1 MVQKAAGVV
10 DNAAAPCDRR
20 TRPARTLRLPVI
32 LLPQLEETTKPMK
45 LCRYDDDRLGLVQGD
60 EVLDVSAA
68 LDLLPSVRWPLPQGD
83 LLIANLDK
91 IIPRV
96 RELAPTAPRKPVA
109 SIKFKSPVA
118 NPTKIVNA
126 PINYTAHIDEA
137 KADPEISVNKN
148 IKNIWDWGLFLK
160 ANSALIGFG
169 EEIALRWPDR
179 RNDHEIELAVIIGK
193 TCNKVKKENALDY
206 VAGYAMGLDMTIR
219 GPELPSFRKSVDTY
233 AVCGPWLVTKDEV
246 ANPNK
251 LNLAIKVN
259 GEPRQ
264 ASNTSKLVYDVHKL
278 IEYASS
284 FYTLHPGDIIFTG
297 TPEGVGPV
305 KPGDV
310 LSCEIESVGK
320 ADIRVAADYAG

>member
-1 MVQKAAGVV
+1 
-10 DNAAAPCDRR
+10 
-20 TRPARTLRLPVI
+20 
-32 LLPQLEETTKPMK
+32 MK
-45 LCRYDDDRLGLVQGD
+45 LCRYDNDRLGLIKGD
-60 EVLDVSAA
+60 EVLDVTAA
-68 LDLLPSVRWPLPQGD
+68 LDVLPAVRWPLPMGD

-91 IIPRV
+91 VIARV
-96 RELAPTAPRKPVA
+96 RELESGATKKPVSA
-109 SIKFKSPVA
+109 VKFKSPVA
-118 NPTKIVNA
+118 NPSKIVNA
-126 PINYTAHIDEA
+126 PINYHAHIDEA
-137 KADPEISVNKN
+137 EKDQGIAHGREIKN
-148 IKNIWDWGLFLK
+148 KNIWDWGLFLK

-169 EEIALRWPDR
+169 EEIKLRYPDR

-193 TCNKVKKENALDY
+193 TCNKVKKEDALDY

-233 AVCGPWLVTKDEV
+233 AVCGPWIVTKDEV
-246 ANPNK
+246 ANPNR
-251 LNLAIKVN
+251 LDLSIKVN

-264 ASNTSKLVYDVHKL
+264 ASNTDKLVYDVHKL